1 MIKNNPK
8 LFIALYSG
16 FSTFLILVLVL
27 FSYGMASGNEKWLL
41 ELFQIK
47 FLLVPFVFYLF
58 ALSVIV
64 GLTLYI
70 LISFYQKR
78 LLMPIEEKLRLLA
91 GGNFDN
97 PILDEGMPYATSN
110 QTLFEMDNDFYMIR
124 MKLKD
129 ILSELQ
135 LVNSRPQLI
144 DGVSKEEILENERH
158 RLAREL
164 HDSVS
169 QQLFAAMMLLS
180 ALDEQGAESGIPVGY
195 QKQLTIV
202 TDIIN
207 AAQSEMRALLLHL
220 RPVTLEGKTLKEGIE
235 QLLMELK
242 TKVKIQLKWEVEDVI
257 VPLATEDQLF
267 RVVQELLSN
276 TLRHAKASE
285 LEVYLHQV
293 NQSVL
298 LRIVDDGV
306 GFDVEKQQNKAGSYG
321 LMNIRERV
329 ASTGGTLKIISFS
342 KQGTSIEVKIPL
354 LGGNLE

>member
-1 MIKNNPK
+1 MMKNNPK
-8 LFIALYSG
+8 FFIAMYTG
-16 FSTFLILVLVL
+16 FLTFLILVLVL
-27 FSYGMASGNEKWLL
+27 FTYGMALGQDKWLL

-47 FLLVPFVFYLF
+47 FLFIPFVFYLF
-58 ALSVIV
+58 ALSVII
-64 GLTLYI
+64 GLTNYI

-97 PILDEGMPYATSN
+97 PILDESMPYSISN

-124 MKLKD
+124 MKLKE

-135 LVNSRPQLI
+135 LLNSRPQLI
-144 DGVSKEEILENERH
+144 DGVTKEEILENERH

-169 QQLFAAMMLLS
+169 QQLFAAMMLLA
-180 ALDEQGAESGIPVGY
+180 ALDEQGEESGIPETY
-195 QKQLTIV
+195 QQQLGVV
-202 TDIIN
+202 TGIIN

-235 QLLMELK
+235 QLLIELK
-242 TKVKIQLKWEVEDVI
+242 TKVTIQLKWEMEDVAL
-257 VPLATEDQLF
+257 PLATEDQLF
-267 RVVQELLSN
+267 RVVQELFSN
-276 TLRHAKASE
+276 ILRHAKASE
-285 LEVYLHQV
+285 LEVYLHRV

-306 GFDVEKQQNKAGSYG
+306 GFDVSSQNNKAGSYG

-329 ASTGGTLKIISFS
+329 ASTGGTLKIISFP

-354 LGGNLE
+354 LGGNVE

>member
-8 LFIALYSG
+8 LFIALYAG

-27 FSYGMASGNEKWLL
+27 FSYGMALGNEKWWL

-47 FLLVPFVFYLF
+47 FLLLPFVFYLF

-64 GLTLYI
+64 GLTIYI

-97 PILDEGMPYATSN
+97 PILDEGMPYSISN

-124 MKLKD
+124 MKLKE
-129 ILSELQ
+129 ILLELQ
-135 LVNSRPQLI
+135 LLNSRPQLI

-180 ALDEQGAESGIPVGY
+180 ALDEQGVESGIPESY
-195 QKQLTIV
+195 QKQLGIV
-202 TDIIN
+202 TGIVN

-257 VPLATEDQLF
+257 IPLATEDQLF

-285 LEVYLHQV
+285 LEVYLHLV

-298 LRIVDDGV
+298 LRVIDDGV

-329 ASTGGTLKIISFS
+329 ASTGGTLKIISFP

-354 LGGNLE
+354 LGGNAE